1 MPRLFYA
8 GAAMLMMRSAIALG
22 LFWALSA
29 NPARAA
35 DAPHGACTVTAVN
48 TVSPEQGGVTID
60 CAGLSEAF
68 SKPFADILTRIM
80 KDRLDPQTVLVKLDE
95 VDRVPQEGVART
107 VNNDQRQL
115 IIQSLFGKPAGQI
128 AITAHPIV
136 EDSAEF
142 AKSIATPLLQVGWQI
157 VGQQIRRAAPT
168 ALEPVPGIAVVVRD
182 KGAAPQQAVHLKAAL
197 DAARIPAGLVADP
210 TMAPDATLL
219 WVGQRPGFAPAK

>member
-22 LFWALSA
+22 LFWALLA
-29 NPARAA
+29 NPARAE
-35 DAPHGACTVTAVN
+35 DAPPGACTVTAVN
-48 TVSPEQGGVTID
+48 TVSAEQGGVTID

-68 SKPFADILTRIM
+68 SKPFAEILTRIM
-80 KDRLDPQTVLVKLDE
+80 KDRLDPQTVLAKLDE
-95 VDRVPQEGVART
+95 VDRIPQEGVART
-107 VNNDQRQL
+107 VDDDQRQV
-115 IIQSLFGKPAGQI
+115 IIQSLFGKPTGQI